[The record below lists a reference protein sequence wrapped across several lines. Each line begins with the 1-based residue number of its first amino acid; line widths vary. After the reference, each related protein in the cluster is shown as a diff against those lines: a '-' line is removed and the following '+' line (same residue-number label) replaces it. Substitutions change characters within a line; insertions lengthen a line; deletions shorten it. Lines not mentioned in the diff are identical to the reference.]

1 MKKECLLGFISG
13 VVFSSIIL
21 SSSILSS
28 VFVLAHE
35 FGHTGQEKIDVN
47 YNNIRVTVNGY
58 EIGVNENIDSEYHE
72 PFNYKGKIYVPLRA
86 VAESLGR
93 EVEWD
98 NEKNVVNIKDPS
110 YYSTEQKLISAFD
123 GFNNKKIDGAFA
135 ESYAARIG
143 GLYGKH
149 DRREFIKVLSTYPR
163 EHIDKISDLLNYNL
177 SYEEY
182 GKKQVL
188 IDELEEIKGDKD
200 MTAEKLYTIEK
211 ILNCLK
217 KSILW

>member
-1 MKKECLLGFISG
+1 MKKKYLLGFISG

-21 SSSILSS
+21 SS

-35 FGHTGQEKIDVN
+35 SGHTGQEKIDVN

-58 EIGVNENIDSEYHE
+58 EIRAGENIDSEYHE

-93 EVEWD
+93 EVVWD
-98 NEKNVVNIKDPS
+98 NKNSVVNIKDPS
-110 YYSTEQKLISAFD
+110 FYTIEQKLISAFD
-123 GFNNKKIDGAFA
+123 GFNKKLDGAFS

-143 GLYGKH
+143 ELYGKY

-163 EHIDKISDLLNYNL
+163 EHIDKISSLLNYNL
-177 SYEEY
+177 SYGKY

-211 ILNCLK
+211 ISNCLK

>member
-1 MKKECLLGFISG
+1 MKKEGLLGFISG

-21 SSSILSS
+21 SSVL
-28 VFVLAHE
+28 VFAHG

-58 EIGVNENIDSEYHE
+58 EIGVNENIGREYHE
-72 PFNYKGKIYVPLRA
+72 PFNYKGKIYVPIRA

-98 NEKNVVNIKDPS
+98 DERNLVNIKDPS
-110 YYSTEQKLISAFD
+110 YYTTEQKLISAFD
-123 GFNNKKIDGAFA
+123 GSNKKVDGAYA

-143 GLYGKH
+143 ELYGEY

-163 EHIDKISDLLNYNL
+163 GHVDEISSFLNYSL
-177 SYEEY
+177 SYGKY
-182 GKKQVL
+182 GEKKVI
-188 IDELEEIKGDKD
+188 IDELEEFKGDKD
-200 MTAEKLYTIEK
+200 MTAEKLYTIDK
-211 ILNCLK
+211 ILDCFK
-217 KSILW
+217 ISELW

>member
-1 MKKECLLGFISG
+1 MKKGYLLGFISG
-13 VVFSSIIL
+13 IVFGSIIL
-21 SSSILSS
+21 SSAF
-28 VFVLAHE
+28 VFAHE
-35 FGHTGQEKIDVN
+35 FGYTGQEKIDVN

-58 EIGVNENIDSEYHE
+58 EIGINENIDSEYHE

-86 VAESLGR
+86 IAKSLGR

-98 NEKNVVNIKDPS
+98 NEKNAVNIKDPS

-123 GFNNKKIDGAFA
+123 GFNNKIDGAYA

-143 GLYGKH
+143 ELYGKY
-149 DRREFIKVLSTYPR
+149 DRHEFIRVFSTYPR
-163 EHIDKISDLLNYNL
+163 EHIDKISCLLNYNL
-177 SYEEY
+177 SYGKY
-182 GKKQVL
+182 GEKQVL
-188 IDELEEIKGDKD
+188 IDELEEFKGDKD
-200 MTAEKLYTIEK
+200 MTTEELYTIEK

>member
-1 MKKECLLGFISG
+1 MKKESLLGFISG

-21 SSSILSS
+21 NS
-28 VFVLAHE
+28 VFVFAHE
-35 FGHTGQEKIDVN
+35 FGHTGQEKIDVI
-47 YNNIRVTVNGY
+47 YNNIGVTINGY
-58 EIGVNENIDSEYHE
+58 EIRVNEKIYSEYHE

-123 GFNNKKIDGAFA
+123 GSYNKIDGAYA

-143 GLYGKH
+143 ELYGKY
-149 DRREFIKVLSTYPR
+149 DRREFIRVLSTYPR
-163 EHIDKISDLLNYNL
+163 EHIDNISCLLNYNL
-177 SYEEY
+177 SYGKY
-182 GKKQVL
+182 GAKQVL

-200 MTAEKLYTIEK
+200 MTEEKLYTIDK
-211 ILNCLK
+211 ILDCLK
-217 KSILW
+217 KSELW

>member
-1 MKKECLLGFISG
+1 MKKECLLGFIIG
-13 VVFSSIIL
+13 VVFGSIIFN
-21 SSSILSS
+21 S

-47 YNNIRVTVNGY
+47 YNNIGVTVNGY
-58 EIGVNENIDSEYHE
+58 EIGVNESIGSEYHE

-98 NEKNVVNIKDPS
+98 NERNVVNIKDPS
-110 YYSTEQKLISAFD
+110 YYATEQKLMSAFD
-123 GFNNKKIDGAFA
+123 GFNKRIDGAYA

-143 GLYGKH
+143 KLYGKY
-149 DRREFIKVLSTYPR
+149 DRREYIKVLSIYPR
-163 EHIDKISDLLNYNL
+163 EDIDQISCLLNYNL
-177 SYEEY
+177 SYGKY
-182 GKKQVL
+182 GEKQVL

-200 MTAEKLYTIEK
+200 MTAEELYTIDK
-211 ILNCLK
+211 ILDCLK
-217 KSILW
+217 KSELW

>member
-13 VVFSSIIL
+13 VVFSSIL
-21 SSSILSS
+21 LNS

-35 FGHTGQEKIDVN
+35 SGHAGQEKIDVN

-58 EIGVNENIDSEYHE
+58 EIGVNENIDNEYHE
-72 PFNYKGKIYVPLRA
+72 PFNYKGKIYVPLRV

-110 YYSTEQKLISAFD
+110 YYATEQKLISAFD
-123 GFNNKKIDGAFA
+123 GFNKKIDGAFS

-143 GLYGKH
+143 ELYGKH

-177 SYEEY
+177 SYGKY
-182 GKKQVL
+182 GEKQVL

-200 MTAEKLYTIEK
+200 MTAGKLYTIEK